1 MSPPI
6 PTRPALVARIRQELD
21 AGYPNPKLTL
31 AEVSVL
37 LQFHY
42 RTIKRYADEGVI
54 ATENVSTGRRRY
66 VRLSELRQKFP
77 GDLRDL
83 IVSLRTSHTM

>member
-21 AGYPNPKLTL
+21 AGYPNPKITL
-31 AEVSVL
+31 SEVSVL

-54 ATENVSTGRRRY
+54 SCEYVTPGGRRY
-66 VRLSELRQKFP
+66 VRLSELREKFP
-77 GDLRDL
+77 EDIRDIPL
-83 IVSLRTSHTM
+83 HR